1 VETQRDERKHGGRVG
16 ALGSAAFCL
25 SHTFPAERVWKSLEF
40 WVRKSHII
48 IKYGDIVSLQIQ
60 RGERMKQVTV
70 VCHSIRRATSPIT
83 RDELPLT
90 LSGLIMTFFLWPR
103 QWIQVSLG
111 EFKFGVH
118 WEVQKIWESLCF
130 ETCPDVKG
138 KARGRRP

>member
-1 VETQRDERKHGGRVG
+1 
-16 ALGSAAFCL
+16 
-25 SHTFPAERVWKSLEF
+25 
-40 WVRKSHII
+40 
-48 IKYGDIVSLQIQ
+48 
-60 RGERMKQVTV
+60 MKQVTV

-118 WEVQKIWESLCF
+118 WEVQKI
-130 ETCPDVKG
+130 
-138 KARGRRP
+138 